1 MGIWA
6 YVLPYPYFVYN
17 NNDESSNG
25 YRPRT
30 PTTVPISSI
39 VNEKKKFILFP
50 NFIEIFLFVYRT
62 SAYQHYSYSSHS
74 HYPQAAY
81 AAHYPY
87 APQSTATAGT
97 AATTATTTT
106 AATTTQPQASSSS
119 QQRMDA
125 AGSDITTLNDALGSA
140 GVDLRVSS
148 LSSLSLNLFLNNHTL
163 LLLLLLTG

>member
-1 MGIWA
+1 M
-6 YVLPYPYFVYN
+6 
-17 NNDESSNG
+17 
-25 YRPRT
+25 
-30 PTTVPISSI
+30 
-39 VNEKKKFILFP
+39 KKKVYFIFESIET
-50 NFIEIFLFVYRT
+50 FIIYRT

-87 APQSTATAGT
+87 APQSTATAGTT

-148 LSSLSLNLFLNNHTL
+148 LSSLSLNLFLNNHNPSSF
-163 LLLLLLTG
+163 LTG